1 MGELHRVFHF
11 QRRKA
16 PPLQANWVTE
26 YARTTQVEW
35 QGDYVTLRN
44 VRNFRYRT
52 RDEPI
57 PAWYDA
63 TYDLRAMQSVDMV
76 VSHWAGESIA
86 HVFLSFGFADGR
98 YLAVSI
104 ETRRQQGQFYST
116 WRGFLRT
123 YALMYVVADERDLI
137 GVRTDIRRER
147 VYLYPLT
154 VSPALAR
161 QVFVQYLK
169 RVDAL
174 NHQPEF
180 YNTLCNNC
188 TTNILRH
195 AREQAPHFKYSWKIL
210 ASGYADAY
218 TWELGLMDQHQ
229 PFAALKQHARI
240 HRPADAQISDAFS
253 HDIRAALYPSAQ
265 TNITSPQ
272 GGQDG

>member
-1 MGELHRVFHF
+1 MGSQRVFLH
-11 QRRKA
+11 KT
-16 PPLQANWVTE
+16 PPTHANWVPE
-26 YARTTQVEW
+26 YARTTQVQW
-35 QGDYVTLRN
+35 QSDSVTLRD

-52 RDEPI
+52 RDDPI

-63 TYDLRAMQSVDMV
+63 TYALDTVQSLDLV

-123 YALMYVVADERDLI
+123 YALIYVVADERDLI

-147 VYLYPLT
+147 VHLYRLDL
-154 VSPALAR
+154 SPAVCR
-161 QVFVQYLK
+161 QVLEQYLR
-169 RVDAL
+169 RVDHL
-174 NHQPEF
+174 NQQAEF
-180 YNTLCNNC
+180 YNTLLNNC

-195 AREQAPHFKYSWKIL
+195 ARALAPHFKYSWKIL

-218 TWELGLMDQHQ
+218 TWELGLLDQTR
-229 PFAALKQHARI
+229 PFAQLKQQSLIRRAPNAVI
-240 HRPADAQISDAFS
+240 DETFS
-253 HDIRAALYPSAQ
+253 YAIRHPVS
-265 TNITSPQ
+265 
-272 GGQDG
+272 GVK